1 MEPEGLPPAPGGS
14 GVRPAASVDDKRW
27 RLSTQ
32 VRSLVRPLSVRDYR
46 LLWGAQVA
54 SELGDWATRLALMLV
69 VYRDTRSAALSA
81 LVITVSLLPWV
92 GLGQVLTTV
101 VDHFPRRTIMIA
113 ADLGRAVVFGVL
125 VLPLPVGALFAAA
138 FVAGLG
144 TAPFESARHAVR
156 IEVTDDSELY
166 GGALTLFSLT
176 GQITTLIGFALGG
189 ALVALVG
196 ARAAFGLNAGSF
208 LASACFVAAMRTRSV
223 GRTESA
229 NRSAHLTAAVRFLLN
244 DPIVRWCST
253 LSMTTAFAG
262 MGIEAIAAV
271 YGRGHPGEV
280 TLLAI
285 AVPVGTLAAGA
296 LVPHAGRDRR
306 LLRAAGLL
314 PVLGGAAGLVA
325 FLLSKGSLLGVIGF
339 AASGIGIAVTVP
351 AGPVVAL
358 RLRPEVRAPAFS
370 VLQGVTIGCL
380 AAGAAIGGVLAG
392 IFGAYPTCAAGCGAL
407 LLVGAAASARLP
419 DAVRPAHGRR
429 RVHER
434 VTERG
439 PREESRPGERAAW
452 AGAGI
457 RERRRGATADPA
469 APLHF

>member
-1 MEPEGLPPAPGGS
+1 L
-14 GVRPAASVDDKRW
+14 
-27 RLSTQ
+27 T
-32 VRSLVRPLSVRDYR
+32 VRDYR

-54 SELGDWATRLALMLV
+54 SELGDWATRLALMLL

-81 LVITVSLLPWV
+81 LVVTVSLLPWV
-92 GLGQVLTTV
+92 GFGQVLTTA
-101 VDHFPRRTIMIA
+101 VDHFPRRTVMIA
-113 ADLGRAVVFGVL
+113 ADLARAVVFGVL
-125 VLPLPVGALFAAA
+125 VLPLPVGALFAGA

-156 IEVTDDSELY
+156 VEVTDDSGMY

-208 LASACFVAAMRTRSV
+208 VASACFVAAMRTRSV
-223 GRTESA
+223 GRAERA
-229 NRSAHLTAAVRFLLN
+229 HRSAHLAAAIRFLLN

-280 TLLAI
+280 TLLAV
-285 AVPVGTLAAGA
+285 AVPVGTVVAAALA
-296 LVPHAGRDRR
+296 PHAGRDRR

-325 FLLSKGSLLGVIGF
+325 FVLSRGSLLGVVGF
-339 AASGIGIAVTVP
+339 AASGVGIAVTVP

-370 VLQGVTIGCL
+370 VLQGATIGCL

-392 IFGAYPTCAAGCGAL
+392 LFGAYTTGAAGCGAL

-429 RVHER
+429 RLRSEVLVPSPTDE
-434 VTERG
+434 VPSSTPAG
-439 PREESRPGERAAW
+439 W
-452 AGAGI
+452 AGAGG
-457 RERRRGATADPA
+457 RERRRGVTADPA
-469 APLHF
+469 TPLHW